1 MIHLSRN
8 FSLKELIASQTALRL
23 GLDNSPEP
31 IHLVALSALCHCIL
45 QPVRDHFERPVIV
58 SSGFRLPEVS
68 QAIGS
73 SETSQHCKG
82 EAADFEVPGV
92 SNFEVAEWIM
102 KNLSFDQLILEG
114 WTDSASNPNVGWIHC
129 SYSRCDEQRGQ
140 VLRTSDF
147 KTYLPGLTD

>member
-8 FSLKELIASQTALRL
+8 FSLKELTASQTALRL

-31 IHLVALSALCHCIL
+31 VHLMALSALCHCIL
-45 QPVRDHFERPVIV
+45 QPVRDHFGRPVVV
-58 SSGFRLPEVS
+58 SSGFRLPAVS

-92 SNFEVAEWIM
+92 SNLEVAEWIM
-102 KNLSFDQLILEG
+102 NNLSFDQLILEG
-114 WTDSASNPNVGWIHC
+114 WKDSVNNLNAGWIHC